1 MIKKKPSN
9 PERKLMI
16 IGTTSQRDVL
26 EQLEVVSCFNVIKHV
41 GKVINVNEVTSV
53 LNNYNISGQEMN

>member
-1 MIKKKPSN
+1 
-9 PERKLMI
+9 MI